1 MTIDECIE
9 ALQGIKDKYPSGGD
23 IEVVVGV
30 GFGDGGK
37 IETLS
42 LQAEPSEDENQ
53 IVFEEE
59 FAGDQPE
66 TQLAEKIK
74 QIIRRGSPTDPW
86 TDEVNPDFDD
96 CRTDEDAVDEIVNA
110 LS

>member
-9 ALQGIKDKYPSGGD
+9 ALRGIKDKYPSGGD

-42 LQAEPSEDENQ
+42 LRAEPSEGESQ
-53 IVFEEE
+53 TVFEKP
-59 FAGDQPE
+59 FAGTQPE
-66 TQLAEKIK
+66 AQLAEKIK
-74 QIIRRGSPTDPW
+74 QIVRRGSPTDPW

-96 CRTDEDAVDEIVNA
+96 CRTDEDVVDEIVKA